1 MAVRDG
7 LAQRCPWT
15 ELADSSAIFK
25 PKFFSEATICTRF
38 LHELDKVCNIGSTI
52 KAIPK
57 KESIQQII
65 KWVVFKTAKL
75 HSPTEL
81 CKIAFQLE
89 YQGKESEGIW

>member
-1 MAVRDG
+1 MALPSAVLGR
-7 LAQRCPWT
+7 
-15 ELADSSAIFK
+15 SSPTAPPK
-25 PKFFSEATICTRF
+25 PESFFNSTLRTRF

-65 KWVVFKTAKL
+65 KWVIFKTAKL
-75 HSPTEL
+75 HFPIEL

-89 YQGKESEGIW
+89 YQGKESEGI